1 MRIDTVKI
9 DGFKNLNNFQIDI
22 DQRKMHTILLGQNA
36 AGKSNFL
43 EALVIIFRDL
53 DLNEKK
59 TVNPEF
65 NFDIKYQCK
74 GNNIRVVGINKVLNS
89 STNPSERF
97 IEGNKIGYQY
107 YVEGI
112 SFKKTDFY
120 RVKND
125 HLPKYVFSYYS
136 GISNRLEKH
145 FDIHQ
150 KKFLKDL
157 MDGVDDPMR
166 PLFYTRAI
174 HSHFVLLAF
183 YGLPEDKIN
192 IFLKDYLNILGL
204 ESILF
209 VFKVPYWYKGKVRPG
224 GDSKFWYA
232 KGVVKDFLNDLW
244 DCSLAPLPIKEKVRE
259 DFHKN
264 HDEEH
269 LYLYISNQDK
279 LAELAQKYGNNANF
293 FKMLESTYISDLI
306 SEVRVK
312 VKKQNVDGYITF
324 KELSEGEQQLLTV
337 LGLMRFTKEE
347 DTLFLLD
354 EPDTHLNPFWKWKY
368 MNLMKEV
375 VDTDKTSQVIMT
387 THDPLV
393 IGGLT
398 RQEIRIF
405 QAEKIINASDE
416 ETTHISTFE
425 PDFDPK
431 GLGVAGILTSNFFN
445 LPSTLDKET
454 LEIVNKR
461 NLLIAKRD
469 TIELTDTE
477 KISLNEAF
485 QILGDLGINTTD
497 RDPLYE
503 KFLIEMSKTDNYKI
517 EKMTSGEIE
526 EQNKV
531 AKQIMDKLLKRDN
544 E

>member
-1 MRIDTVKI
+1 MRIDIVKI
-9 DGFKNLNNFQIDI
+9 DGFKNLNNFQIDL

-53 DLNEKK
+53 DLNERKA
-59 TVNPEF
+59 VNPEF
-65 NFDIKYQCK
+65 NFDIQYECK
-74 GNNIRVVGINKVLNS
+74 SNNVRIIGINKVIDS
-89 STNPSERF
+89 SSGADERF
-97 IEGNKIGYQY
+97 IVGNKIGYSY
-107 YVEGI
+107 YVNGVSI
-112 SFKKTDFY
+112 KKTEFY
-120 RVKND
+120 KIKND

-145 FDIHQ
+145 FDTHQ
-150 KKFLKDL
+150 RKFLKDL

-192 IFLKDYLNILGL
+192 TFLKDYLNILGL

-209 VFKVPYWYKGKVRPG
+209 VFKIPYWYKGKIRPG

-269 LYLYISNQDK
+269 LYLYISNQEK
-279 LAELAQKYGNNANF
+279 LAELAQKYGSNANF

-312 VKKQNVDGYITF
+312 VKKQNVDGHITF

-337 LGLMRFTKEE
+337 LGLMRFTKDE

-354 EPDTHLNPFWKWKY
+354 EPDTHLNPLWKWKY
-368 MNLMKEV
+368 MNLMEEV

-405 QAEKIINASDE
+405 QADIDNSVTEEKTVIQ
-416 ETTHISTFE
+416 TFM
-425 PDFDPK
+425 PDFNPK
-431 GLGVAGILTSNFFN
+431 GLGVAGILTSEFFN
-445 LPSTLDKET
+445 LPSSMDEESFNNLSKKRE
-454 LEIVNKR
+454 LEVLEREGKLSPEQKAELQI
-461 NLLIAKRD
+461 LIEK
-469 TIELTDTE
+469 LE
-477 KISLNEAF
+477 KIGLESS
-485 QILGDLGINTTD
+485 Q

-503 KFLIEMSKTDNYKI
+503 KFIKAVYENPDLQKPSLNLEDRKAQN
-517 EKMTSGEIE
+517 EKMAELL
-526 EQNKV
+526 
-531 AKQIMDKLLKRDN
+531 KQIMDEEK
-544 E
+544 EV